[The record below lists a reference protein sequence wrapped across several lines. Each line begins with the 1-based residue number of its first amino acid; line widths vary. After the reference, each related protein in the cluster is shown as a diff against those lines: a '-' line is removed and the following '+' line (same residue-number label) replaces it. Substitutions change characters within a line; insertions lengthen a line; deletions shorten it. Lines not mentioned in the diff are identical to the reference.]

1 MKIIGITG
9 SSGAGKTTVCTLL
22 EEKYNAEIIEAD
34 KVAKK
39 LSRKG
44 TMYFNSIVDTF
55 GNSIVNKEGEL
66 NRKKL
71 ADIIFEDESKREELN
86 KLTFMYIVEE
96 IKKNINKLGKKQIIV
111 IDAPLLYESRLN
123 EICDFVIAVVSER
136 NKQITRITIRDGVSQ
151 EEAERRLNAQNTNEF
166 YIDNAEY
173 VLYNNDDNMED
184 LQKQLEQM
192 KIMK

>member
-9 SSGAGKTTVCTLL
+9 SSGAGKTTVCKLL
-22 EEKYNAEIIEAD
+22 EEKYEAEIIDAD

-39 LSRKG
+39 LSKKG

-55 GNSIVNKEGEL
+55 GNAIVDKKGEL

-71 ADIIFEDESKREELN
+71 ADIIFEDEAKREELN
-86 KLTFMYIVEE
+86 KLTFMYVVEE
-96 IKKNINKLGKKQIIV
+96 IKKKINKMGKKKVIV
-111 IDAPLLYESRLN
+111 VDAPLLYESRLN
-123 EICDFVIAVVSER
+123 EICDFVIAVISDR
-136 NKQITRITIRDGVSQ
+136 YKQITRITMRDNITR

-166 YIDNAEY
+166 YTDNAEY
-173 VLYNNDDNMED
+173 VLYNNDDNVED
-184 LQKQLEQM
+184 LQRQLEEM